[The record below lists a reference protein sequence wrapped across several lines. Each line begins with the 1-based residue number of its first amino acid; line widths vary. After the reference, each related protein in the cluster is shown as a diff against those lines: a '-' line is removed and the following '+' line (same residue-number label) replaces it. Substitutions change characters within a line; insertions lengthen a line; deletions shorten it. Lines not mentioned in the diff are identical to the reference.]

1 MITKL
6 KKIFILAV
14 IILVFISLY
23 LGAYLPFKKSAR
35 FVAVT
40 RSLAS
45 VRSVESLQVRFDDA
59 LNFYSPIAR
68 DETISFFAD
77 NMLNVLR
84 TRPQEPVGRI
94 VIEYATERIEPI
106 LSNPSS
112 LELTKVLLKVGN
124 LYQLGWELYGDEGYF
139 KRAEASY
146 LRGLEIS
153 PRRPQFL
160 YGLLRL
166 YVAVGDEERTREIGE
181 EILRYWPID
190 GGVRKVLDDL

>member
-6 KKIFILAV
+6 KKLVILAV
-14 IILVFISLY
+14 IILIVFSLY
-23 LGAYLPFKKSAR
+23 FGAYLPFKKSTR

-45 VRSVESLQVRFDDA
+45 VRSVDILQRRFDDA
-59 LNFYSPIAR
+59 LNLYSPIAG

-77 NMLNVLR
+77 QMLTILR
-84 TRPQEPVGRI
+84 TRPQEPIGRI

-139 KRAEASY
+139 ERAEANY

-160 YGLLRL
+160 YGLLQL
-166 YVAVGDEERTREIGE
+166 YMAAGDKERIREVGE
-181 EILRYWPID
+181 EISRYWPAD
-190 GGVRKVLDDL
+190 GNVRKILDDL